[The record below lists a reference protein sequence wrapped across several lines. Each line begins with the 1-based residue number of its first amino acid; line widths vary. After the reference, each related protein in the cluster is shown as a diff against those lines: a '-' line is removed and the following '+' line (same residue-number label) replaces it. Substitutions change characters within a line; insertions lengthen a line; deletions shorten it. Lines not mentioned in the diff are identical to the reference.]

1 MFRGLSD
8 PADHPQLALARH
20 FACPEDALLVCCAV
34 VWHQHCDATCVCA
47 NKRILRSCR
56 VWMHDDGLK
65 QLCAYPDKVTLTCY
79 QPSSAA
85 QEVDKYAANSVQ
97 KMPGCNPRKSRQL
110 RCRTAKKEAKL
121 TGQTGSY
128 NVLGASSAMQS
139 YALPVIQSMQSKE
152 YNSLATEC
160 LTQPACTCLP
170 HLQDAWQAS
179 T

>member
-1 MFRGLSD
+1 
-8 PADHPQLALARH
+8 
-20 FACPEDALLVCCAV
+20 
-34 VWHQHCDATCVCA
+34 
-47 NKRILRSCR
+47 
-56 VWMHDDGLK
+56 MHDDGLK

-128 NVLGASSAMQS
+128 NVLGAGSAMQS
-139 YALPVIQSMQSKE
+139 YALPVIKACSQKNTTRLQQS
-152 YNSLATEC
+152 A
-160 LTQPACTCLP
+160 
-170 HLQDAWQAS
+170 
-179 T
+179 